1 MGPLLFGGFQL
12 VRGVLYYL
20 TVPSGARKATHFATL
35 CGLIAVG
42 ILSAGFVGVSEAQA
56 AQETAAG
63 KKWKAL
69 IDETSLDVTKA
80 SDLVTSVADRP
91 GPFADERVRGARQKD
106 GRPRLDEEAALSD
119 RFEAQEKTAP

>member
-63 KKWKAL
+63 THEYSLLSATSPTSAFGALDKKM
-69 IDETSLDVTKA
+69 E
-80 SDLVTSVADRP
+80 
-91 GPFADERVRGARQKD
+91 GPA
-106 GRPRLDEEAALSD
+106 GRKAALSD

>member
-35 CGLIAVG
+35 GGLIAVG

-63 KKWKAL
+63 THEYSLLSATSPTSAFEALDKRWKA
-69 IDETSLDVTKA
+69 
-80 SDLVTSVADRP
+80 
-91 GPFADERVRGARQKD
+91 
-106 GRPRLDEEAALSD
+106 RLDGEAALSD